1 MLPKSIQSSKTLIF
15 KLEISTLIALL
26 KSFVNESQ
34 TINYESLNMKSPL
47 TFIMLSIILTWFG
60 CTPKYAEVE
69 FGQGGGV
76 TNDYQ
81 AFVVK
86 EDGNLFAKK
95 GEFSELTLIRKLE
108 KSELKT
114 VYKKLKAA
122 DIINLDVN
130 TPHNIYQFIEIK
142 NEEGV
147 SVNKVI
153 WGDPQGKLTIELK
166 DLYDY
171 LLSIAKQ

>member
-1 MLPKSIQSSKTLIF
+1 
-15 KLEISTLIALL
+15 
-26 KSFVNESQ
+26 
-34 TINYESLNMKSPL
+34 MKSPL

-60 CTPKYAEVE
+60 CTPKYAEVQ

-81 AFVVK
+81 AFVIT
-86 EDGNLFAKK
+86 EDGNLSAKK
-95 GEFSELTLIRKLE
+95 GEDSEPTLIRKLE

-122 DIINLDVN
+122 DITNLDVN
-130 TPHNIYQFIEIK
+130 TPHNIYKFIEIK

-171 LLSIAKQ
+171 LFSIAKK